1 MPQYSA
7 IRLLVLPCAN
17 TGPFPNDERIPL
29 DEGGAFWKIL
39 RYHNMTMSRHIVR
52 L

>member
-7 IRLLVLPCAN
+7 IGLLLLPCAN

-29 DEGGAFWKIL
+29 DEEGAFWMIL
-39 RYHNMTMSRHIVR
+39 SHAFPP
-52 L
+52 